1 MPIKM
6 PLSVELS
13 IKDLSTTFN
22 IDEGLLRKSFER
34 GHYPRGIL
42 GAKVSSRSK
51 PIQTPK
57 KISYNNDVT

>member
-6 PLSVELS
+6 PLSIELS
-13 IKDLSTTFN
+13 IKELATTFN
-22 IDEGLLRKSFER
+22 IDEGFLRKSFER
-34 GHYPRGIL
+34 GDYPRGIL
-42 GAKVSSRSK
+42 GAKISSRSK

>member
-1 MPIKM
+1 MPVQM
-6 PLSVELS
+6 PLSIELS
-13 IKDLSTTFN
+13 IKELATTFD
-22 IDEGLLRKSFER
+22 IDEDFLRKSFER

-42 GAKVSSRSK
+42 GATVSSRSK

>member
-6 PLSVELS
+6 PLSIELS
-13 IKDLSTTFN
+13 IKELETTFN
-22 IDEGLLRKSFER
+22 IDEGFLRKSFER

-42 GAKVSSRSK
+42 GAKISSRSK